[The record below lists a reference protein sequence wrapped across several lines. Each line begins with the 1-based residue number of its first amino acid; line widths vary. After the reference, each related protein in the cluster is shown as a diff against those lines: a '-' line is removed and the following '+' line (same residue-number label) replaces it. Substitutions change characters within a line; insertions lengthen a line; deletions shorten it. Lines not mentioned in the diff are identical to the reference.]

1 MSRRKRTIAAAKGG
15 RRKRKVA
22 RSRRAP
28 QRSRVLDVALAALA
42 HEVRTPLNGIL
53 ALGELLAAS
62 DLPERE
68 RGWAAAVKSAAEHLA
83 QLTTVV
89 VDGVRADAGKLV
101 LRQDAFRPRML
112 AEAAA
117 ATLRARAE
125 TKGLV
130 VAVEIADDLPPV
142 AVGDPVRLRAAIE
155 NLIDNAVKF
164 TEQGRVSLAVSAK
177 PAGKARSRLTFM
189 FEDTGIGISAA
200 EIKRLFRPFTQ
211 ASKEVARRFAGA
223 GLGLAFVKSIARA
236 MKGNLTT
243 TSTPGRGSRF
253 RLDVVVATGG
263 PHARDSDG
271 QPVPLPVT
279 PARRLRI
286 LCAEDNPYGRVV
298 LNTILTELGHQPDF
312 VGTGEAAVEAAGRG
326 AHDVVLMDVTLPD
339 LDGIAATRLIR
350 GLSVTGARV
359 PIIGI
364 SGRSGASE
372 QAAARAAGMNAYLA
386 KPVSP
391 AAIASLLNELVRD

>member
-1 MSRRKRTIAAAKGG
+1 VSRRKRTIAAAKGG
-15 RRKRKVA
+15 RRKQKVV
-22 RSRRAP
+22 RPRRAR
-28 QRSRVLDVALAALA
+28 QRPRALDVALAGLA

-68 RGWAAAVKSAAEHLA
+68 RGWAAAVKSAAEHIA

-89 VDGVRADAGKLV
+89 VDGVKADAGKLV
-101 LRQDAFRPRML
+101 LRQDAFRPRIL
-112 AEAAA
+112 AEAVA
-117 ATLRARAE
+117 ATLRARAD

-130 VAVEIADDLPPV
+130 AAVEIADDLPLV

-164 TEQGRVSLAVSAK
+164 TEQGRVSLAVGAK
-177 PAGKARSRLTFM
+177 PAGKGRSRLTFVV
-189 FEDTGIGISAA
+189 EDTGIGISAA
-200 EIKRLFRPFTQ
+200 EIKRLFRPFSQ
-211 ASKEVARRFAGA
+211 ASKEVARRFAGT
-223 GLGLAFVKSIARA
+223 GLGLAFVKSIARG

-243 TSTPGRGSRF
+243 SSRPGRGSRF
-253 RLDVVVATGG
+253 SLDVVVATGSA
-263 PHARDSDG
+263 HARDGVG

-326 AHDVVLMDVTLPD
+326 GHDVVLMDVTLPD

>member
-1 MSRRKRTIAAAKGG
+1 M
-15 RRKRKVA
+15 
-22 RSRRAP
+22 
-28 QRSRVLDVALAALA
+28 DVALAALA

-101 LRQDAFRPRML
+101 LRQDVFRPRVL

-142 AVGDPVRLRAAIE
+142 AVGDPVRLRAAVE

-177 PAGKARSRLTFM
+177 PAGKGRSRLTFM

-223 GLGLAFVKSIARA
+223 GLGLAFVRSIARA
-236 MKGNLTT
+236 MSGNLTT
-243 TSTPGRGSRF
+243 ASTPGRGSRF
-253 RLDVVVATGG
+253 RLDVVVATG
-263 PHARDSDG
+263 PALARDSDG
-271 QPVPLPVT
+271 QAVPLPVA
-279 PARRLRI
+279 PARSLRI

-298 LNTILTELGHQPDF
+298 LNTILTELSHRADF
-312 VGTGEAAVEAAGRG
+312 VGTGEAAVEAVGRG
-326 AHDVVLMDVTLPD
+326 GYDVVLMDVTLPKV
-339 LDGIAATRLIR
+339 DGIAATRLIR
-350 GLSVTGARV
+350 GLTAAGARI

-364 SGRSGASE
+364 SGRSELSE
-372 QAAARAAGMNAYLA
+372 RAAALVAGMNAYLA

-391 AAIASLLNELVRD
+391 AALAALLNEVVRD